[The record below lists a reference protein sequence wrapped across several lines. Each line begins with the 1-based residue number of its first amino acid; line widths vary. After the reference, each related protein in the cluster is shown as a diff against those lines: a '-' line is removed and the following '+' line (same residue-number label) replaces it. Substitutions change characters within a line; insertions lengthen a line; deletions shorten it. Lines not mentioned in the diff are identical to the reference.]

1 MAYVF
6 YDRGNNKNMKY
17 YSFETITR
25 TLKESLKHFLLD
37 NNIYFEISSA
47 AAMWH
52 FEIFTDSNGVEMI
65 NEFLDNTT
73 I

>member
-1 MAYVF
+1 
-6 YDRGNNKNMKY
+6 MKY
-17 YSFETITR
+17 YSFETIA
-25 TLKESLKHFLLD
+25 KSLKDSLKRFLLD

-52 FEIFTDSNGVEMI
+52 FEIFTDANGVEMI

>member
-1 MAYVF
+1 
-6 YDRGNNKNMKY
+6 MKY

-37 NNIYFEISSA
+37 NNIYFEISGVA
-47 AAMWH
+47 AGWH
-52 FEIFTDSNGVEMI
+52 FEILTDASGVEMI
-65 NEFLDNTT
+65 NNFLDNST